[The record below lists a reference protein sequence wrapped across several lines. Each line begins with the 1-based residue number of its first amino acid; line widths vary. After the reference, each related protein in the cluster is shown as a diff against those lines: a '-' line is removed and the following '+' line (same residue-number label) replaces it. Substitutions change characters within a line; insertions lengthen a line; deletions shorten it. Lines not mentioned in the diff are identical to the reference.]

1 MTVTVKR
8 PLYQILSES
17 RHNQGITQSELAKQA
32 DCKQSAI
39 SMMERGRE
47 DALSWSKIKAVA
59 KLLEVNIE
67 EYAPERPP
75 AEADTERTA
84 GYCPIF
90 DCPANIPYAVNGRL
104 YALPR
109 ITAAHGEKHC
119 AYCGE
124 LLENSCPEC
133 GAHVSTSA
141 ACCRECGSAYIATPE
156 MRPEEADNWAA
167 KQRANLKDIGIT

>member
-1 MTVTVKR
+1 MTVTAKR

-17 RHNQGITQSELAKQA
+17 RRNQGLTQSVLAKQA

-47 DALSWSKIKAVA
+47 DALSWPKIQAVA
-59 KLLEVNIE
+59 KVLDIDIKA
-67 EYAPERPP
+67 YAPAKTSDELNTS
-75 AEADTERTA
+75 ESA

-104 YALPR
+104 YALPH
-109 ITAAHGEKHC
+109 ITASHGEKHC
-119 AYCGE
+119 GYCGE

-133 GAHVSTSA
+133 GAHIHTSA

-156 MRPEEADNWAA
+156 MLPGGADNWAA
-167 KQRANLKDIGIT
+167 KQRSNLKDIGIT